1 MKPSGIGGQAVIE
14 GIMMR
19 NKDVYSVA
27 VRKPDNEIVVIKK
40 ENKLLT
46 QKYKIL
52 NFPII
57 RGVINFVESL
67 VVGTSTLTYS
77 ASFYEDPQEQKPTH
91 VDKFAKVV
99 FKDKLE
105 SVVMAVT
112 VLISIAF
119 AVGLF
124 MIAPYYISRTLS
136 NYIPSKGVLNLVEGL
151 IRVFIFI
158 IYILLISLMKDIQR
172 VYMYHGAEHKCINC
186 IEHGL
191 VLNVE
196 NVRKSS
202 RLHKRCGTSFLFF
215 VMFISVIF
223 FIFIRVS
230 NPFGQIAIRLVLVPI
245 IAGVSYEIIR
255 WAGKSDNIVVKI
267 ISKPGMWLQALTT
280 REPDD
285 DMIEVAIR
293 AVEEVFDW
301 KKFLEEYQDDAEKSD
316 VGKQNEQTDLEYAVT
331 KESKQEADHI
341 EKSDEL
347 KALDSQGLENSEE
360 SIKPKKPR
368 KPRKSKKIEEIEEPE
383 VLEESEDDD
392 DDMSRFEII
401 DASDDDSEDD
411 SEDDSKL
418 DSKLDSMLDSE
429 LGIIGKSYHCAHQE
443 LENDDESEDK
453 EDEEDDESDD
463 GISFIDATDED
474 DNIVT
479 SDIPIFKQRKTDL

>member
-27 VRKPDNEIVVIKK
+27 VRKPDNEIEVIKK
-40 ENKLLT
+40 DNKLLT

-52 NFPII
+52 NLPII

-77 ASFYEDPQEQKPTH
+77 ASFFEDPQEQKPTH
-91 VDKFAKVV
+91 IDKIAKAV
-99 FKDKLE
+99 FKDRLE
-105 SVVMAVT
+105 SIIMAIT

-119 AVGLF
+119 AIGLF
-124 MIAPYYISRTLS
+124 MILPYYISRMLS
-136 NYIPSKGVLNLVEGL
+136 NYIPSKSVLNLVEGL

-158 IYILLISLMKDIQR
+158 VYILLISLMKDIRR

-191 VLNVE
+191 ELNVE

-202 RLHKRCGTSFLFF
+202 KFHKRCGTSFLFF

-230 NPFGQIAIRLVLVPI
+230 NPLWQVAMRLLLVPI
-245 IAGVSYEIIR
+245 IAGVSYEVIR
-255 WAGKSDNIVVKI
+255 WAGKSDNLFVRI

-285 DMIEVAIR
+285 GMIEVAIR

-301 KKFLEEYQDDAEKSD
+301 KQFLEEYQGEN
-316 VGKQNEQTDLEYAVT
+316 KQSENGVQVERTDLEYAVT
-331 KESKQEADHI
+331 E
-341 EKSDEL
+341 EL
-347 KALDSQGLENSEE
+347 K
-360 SIKPKKPR
+360 KPQ
-368 KPRKSKKIEEIEEPE
+368 KPRKSKKAKKIEE
-383 VLEESEDDD
+383 LEESEESEED

-401 DASDDDSEDD
+401 DASDSDDDSEDD
-411 SEDDSKL
+411 SEDDSDD
-418 DSKLDSMLDSE
+418 DSNNLMNEDQ
-429 LGIIGKSYHCAHQE
+429 A
-443 LENDDESEDK
+443 NDET
-453 EDEEDDESDD
+453 DD
-463 GISFIDATDED
+463 GISFIDTDNDED
-474 DNIVT
+474 DGSVT
-479 SDIPIFKQRKTDL
+479 VDIPIFKQRKTDL

>member
-27 VRKPDNEIVVIKK
+27 VRKPDNEIEVIKK
-40 ENKLLT
+40 DNKLLT

-52 NFPII
+52 NLPII

-77 ASFYEDPQEQKPTH
+77 ASFFEDPQEQKPTH
-91 VDKFAKVV
+91 IDKIAKAV
-99 FKDKLE
+99 FKDRLE
-105 SVVMAVT
+105 SIIMAIT

-119 AVGLF
+119 AIGLF
-124 MIAPYYISRTLS
+124 MILPYYISRMLS
-136 NYIPSKGVLNLVEGL
+136 NYIPSKSVLNLVEGL

-158 IYILLISLMKDIQR
+158 VYILLISLMKDIRR

-191 VLNVE
+191 ELNVE

-202 RLHKRCGTSFLFF
+202 KFHKRCGTSFLFF

-230 NPFGQIAIRLVLVPI
+230 NPLWQVAMRLLLVPI
-245 IAGVSYEIIR
+245 IAGVSYEVIR
-255 WAGKSDNIVVKI
+255 WAGKSDNLFVRI

-285 DMIEVAIR
+285 GMIEVAIR

-301 KKFLEEYQDDAEKSD
+301 KQFLEEYQGEN
-316 VGKQNEQTDLEYAVT
+316 KQSENGVQVERTDLEYAVT
-331 KESKQEADHI
+331 E
-341 EKSDEL
+341 EL
-347 KALDSQGLENSEE
+347 K
-360 SIKPKKPR
+360 KPQ
-368 KPRKSKKIEEIEEPE
+368 KPRKSKKAKKIEELEE
-383 VLEESEDDD
+383 LEESEED

-401 DASDDDSEDD
+401 DASDSDDDSDDDSEDD
-411 SEDDSKL
+411 SDDDSNNL
-418 DSKLDSMLDSE
+418 MNEDQ
-429 LGIIGKSYHCAHQE
+429 A
-443 LENDDESEDK
+443 NDET
-453 EDEEDDESDD
+453 DD
-463 GISFIDATDED
+463 GISFIDTDNDED
-474 DNIVT
+474 DGSVT
-479 SDIPIFKQRKTDL
+479 ADIPIFKQRKTDL

>member
-27 VRKPDNEIVVIKK
+27 VRKPDNEIEVIKK
-40 ENKLLT
+40 DNKLLT
-46 QKYKIL
+46 QKYKIINL
-52 NFPII
+52 PII

-77 ASFYEDPQEQKPTH
+77 ASFFEDPQEQKPTH
-91 VDKFAKVV
+91 IDKIAKAV
-99 FKDKLE
+99 FKDRLE
-105 SVVMAVT
+105 SIIMAIT

-119 AVGLF
+119 AIGLF
-124 MIAPYYISRTLS
+124 MILPYYISRMLS
-136 NYIPSKGVLNLVEGL
+136 NYIPSKSVLNLVEGL

-158 IYILLISLMKDIQR
+158 VYILLISLMKDIRR

-191 VLNVE
+191 ELNVE

-202 RLHKRCGTSFLFF
+202 KFHKRCGTSFLFF

-230 NPFGQIAIRLVLVPI
+230 NPLWQVAMRLLLVPI
-245 IAGVSYEIIR
+245 IAGVSYEVIR
-255 WAGKSDNIVVKI
+255 WAGKSDNLFVRI

-285 DMIEVAIR
+285 GMIEVAIR

-301 KKFLEEYQDDAEKSD
+301 KQFLEEYQGEN
-316 VGKQNEQTDLEYAVT
+316 KQSENGVQVERTDLEYAVT
-331 KESKQEADHI
+331 E
-341 EKSDEL
+341 EL
-347 KALDSQGLENSEE
+347 K
-360 SIKPKKPR
+360 KPQ
-368 KPRKSKKIEEIEEPE
+368 KPRKSKKAKKIEELEE
-383 VLEESEDDD
+383 LEESEED

-401 DASDDDSEDD
+401 DASDDDSDDDAEED
-411 SEDDSKL
+411 SQLS
-418 DSKLDSMLDSE
+418 SV
-429 LGIIGKSYHCAHQE
+429 GKSYDCAHQE
-443 LENDDESEDK
+443 LVNDDE
-453 EDEEDDESDD
+453 ESDD
-463 GISFIDATDED
+463 GISFIDESDED

>member
-27 VRKPDNEIVVIKK
+27 VRKPDNEIEVIKK
-40 ENKLLT
+40 DNKLLT

-52 NFPII
+52 NLPII

-77 ASFYEDPQEQKPTH
+77 ASFFEDPQEQKPTH
-91 VDKFAKVV
+91 IDKIAKAV
-99 FKDKLE
+99 FKDRLE
-105 SVVMAVT
+105 SIIMAIT

-119 AVGLF
+119 AIGLF
-124 MIAPYYISRTLS
+124 MILPYYISRMLS
-136 NYIPSKGVLNLVEGL
+136 NYIPSKSVLNLVEGL

-158 IYILLISLMKDIQR
+158 VYILLISLMKDIRR

-191 VLNVE
+191 ELNVE

-202 RLHKRCGTSFLFF
+202 KFHKRCGTSFLFF

-230 NPFGQIAIRLVLVPI
+230 NPLWQVAMRLLLVPI
-245 IAGVSYEIIR
+245 IAGVSYEVIR
-255 WAGKSDNIVVKI
+255 WAGKSDNLFVRI

-285 DMIEVAIR
+285 GMIEVAIR

-301 KKFLEEYQDDAEKSD
+301 KQFLEEYQGEN
-316 VGKQNEQTDLEYAVT
+316 KQSENGVQVERTDLEYAVT
-331 KESKQEADHI
+331 E
-341 EKSDEL
+341 EL
-347 KALDSQGLENSEE
+347 K
-360 SIKPKKPR
+360 KPQ
-368 KPRKSKKIEEIEEPE
+368 KPRKSKKAKKIEELEE
-383 VLEESEDDD
+383 LEESEED

-401 DASDDDSEDD
+401 DASDSDDDSEDD
-411 SEDDSKL
+411 SEDDSDD
-418 DSKLDSMLDSE
+418 DSNNLMNEDQ
-429 LGIIGKSYHCAHQE
+429 A
-443 LENDDESEDK
+443 NDET
-453 EDEEDDESDD
+453 DD
-463 GISFIDATDED
+463 GISFIDTDNDED
-474 DNIVT
+474 DGSVT
-479 SDIPIFKQRKTDL
+479 VDIPIFKQRKTDL

>member
-40 ENKLLT
+40 DNKLLT
-46 QKYKIL
+46 QKYMIL
-52 NFPII
+52 NLPII

-91 VDKFAKVV
+91 VDKFAKAI

-105 SVVMAVT
+105 SVVMAIT

-124 MIAPYYISRTLS
+124 MISPYYISRLLS

-151 IRVFIFI
+151 VRVFIFI
-158 IYILLISLMKDIQR
+158 IYIMLISLMKDIRR

-191 VLNVE
+191 ELNVE

-202 RLHKRCGTSFLFF
+202 KLHKRCGTSFLFF

-230 NPFGQIAIRLVLVPI
+230 NPFWQVAMRLILVPI

-255 WAGKSDNIVVKI
+255 WAGKSDALFVRI
-267 ISKPGMWLQALTT
+267 ISRPGMWLQALTT

-285 DMIEVAIR
+285 DMIEVAIK
-293 AVEEVFDW
+293 AVEAVFDW
-301 KKFLEEYQDDAEKSD
+301 KQFLKEYQDESEKSNS
-316 VGKQNEQTDLEYAVT
+316 GIQAEHSDLEYAVT
-331 KESKQEADHI
+331 KESKQEADYI
-341 EKSDEL
+341 EQSDEL
-347 KALDSQGLENSEE
+347 KVLSLQGSEGL
-360 SIKPKKPR
+360 KKPR
-368 KPRKSKKIEEIEEPE
+368 KPRKHKKSLMIEEPD
-383 VLEESEDDD
+383 EED
-392 DDMSRFEII
+392 DDMSGFEVI
-401 DASDDDSEDD
+401 DASDS
-411 SEDDSKL
+411 
-418 DSKLDSMLDSE
+418 
-429 LGIIGKSYHCAHQE
+429 
-443 LENDDESEDK
+443 
-453 EDEEDDESDD
+453 DEESN
-463 GISFIDATDED
+463 DED
-474 DNIVT
+474 SAIIT
-479 SDIPIFKQRKTDL
+479 DIPVFKQRRTDL

>member
-27 VRKPDNEIVVIKK
+27 VRKPDNEIEVIKK
-40 ENKLLT
+40 DNKLLT

-52 NFPII
+52 NLPII

-77 ASFYEDPQEQKPTH
+77 ASFFEDPQEQKPTH
-91 VDKFAKVV
+91 IDKIAKAV
-99 FKDKLE
+99 FKDRLE
-105 SVVMAVT
+105 SIIMAIT

-124 MIAPYYISRTLS
+124 MILPYYISRMLS
-136 NYIPSKGVLNLVEGL
+136 NYIPSKSVLNLVEGL

-158 IYILLISLMKDIQR
+158 VYILLISLMKDIRR

-191 VLNVE
+191 ELNVE

-202 RLHKRCGTSFLFF
+202 KFHKRCGTSFLFF

-230 NPFGQIAIRLVLVPI
+230 NPLWQVAMRLLLVPI
-245 IAGVSYEIIR
+245 IAGVSYEVIR
-255 WAGKSDNIVVKI
+255 WAGKSDNLFVRI

-285 DMIEVAIR
+285 GMIEVAIR

-301 KKFLEEYQDDAEKSD
+301 KQFLEEYQGEN
-316 VGKQNEQTDLEYAVT
+316 KQSENGVQVERTDLEYAVT
-331 KESKQEADHI
+331 E
-341 EKSDEL
+341 EL
-347 KALDSQGLENSEE
+347 K
-360 SIKPKKPR
+360 KPQ
-368 KPRKSKKIEEIEEPE
+368 KPRKSKKAKKIEELEE
-383 VLEESEDDD
+383 LEESEED

-401 DASDDDSEDD
+401 DASDSDDDSDDDSEDD
-411 SEDDSKL
+411 SDDDSNNL
-418 DSKLDSMLDSE
+418 MNEDQ
-429 LGIIGKSYHCAHQE
+429 A
-443 LENDDESEDK
+443 NDET
-453 EDEEDDESDD
+453 DD
-463 GISFIDATDED
+463 GISFIDTDNDED
-474 DNIVT
+474 DGSVT

>member
-46 QKYKIL
+46 QKYKVL
-52 NFPII
+52 NLPII

-77 ASFYEDPQEQKPTH
+77 ASFYEDPQEQKQTH
-91 VDKFAKVV
+91 VDKFAKAV

-105 SVVMAVT
+105 SVIMAIT

-124 MIAPYYISRTLS
+124 MISPYFISRTLS
-136 NYIPSKGVLNLVEGL
+136 KYIVSEGVLNLIEGL
-151 IRVFIFI
+151 IRVTIFI
-158 IYILLISLMKDIQR
+158 LYITLVSLMKDIKR

-186 IEHGL
+186 IENGL
-191 VLNVE
+191 ELNVE

-202 RLHKRCGTSFLFF
+202 KYHKRCGTSFLFY

-230 NPFGQIAIRLVLVPI
+230 NPFGQVAIRLILVPI

-255 WAGKSDNIVVKI
+255 FAGRSDNVIVKI

-293 AVEEVFDW
+293 AVEEVFDT
-301 KKFLEEYQDDAEKSD
+301 KKFLEEYQDDSDKSSD
-316 VGKQNEQTDLEYAVT
+316 KGQAEQTEKEYAVT
-331 KESKQEADHI
+331 TESIQEAGQD
-341 EKSDEL
+341 
-347 KALDSQGLENSEE
+347 SEE
-360 SIKPKKPR
+360 IKKPKKT
-368 KPRKSKKIEEIEEPE
+368 RKSKKARM
-383 VLEESEDDD
+383 LEESQKPEEEDD

-401 DASDDDSEDD
+401 DASDNSFEQD
-411 SEDDSKL
+411 L
-418 DSKLDSMLDSE
+418 
-429 LGIIGKSYHCAHQE
+429 
-443 LENDDESEDK
+443 
-453 EDEEDDESDD
+453 EEDFDEVPVIDENDD
-463 GISFIDATDED
+463 GISFIDAQDD
-474 DNIVT
+474 DNEDST
-479 SDIPIFKQRKTDL
+479 TADIPIFKQRKTDL

>member
-27 VRKPDNEIVVIKK
+27 VRKPNNEIEVIKK
-40 ENKLLT
+40 DNKLLT

-52 NFPII
+52 NLPII

-77 ASFYEDPQEQKPTH
+77 ASFFEDPQEQKPTH

-105 SVVMAVT
+105 SVVMAAT
-112 VLISIAF
+112 VLISVAF
-119 AVGLF
+119 AIGLF
-124 MIAPYYISRTLS
+124 MILPYYLSRVFS

-158 IYILLISLMKDIQR
+158 VYIMLISLMKDIKR

-191 VLNVE
+191 ELNVE

-202 RLHKRCGTSFLFF
+202 KLHKRCGTSFLFF

-230 NPFGQIAIRLVLVPI
+230 NPLWQIAIRLILVPI

-255 WAGKSDNIVVKI
+255 WAGNSDNAVVKV

-285 DMIEVAIR
+285 SMIEVAIK

-301 KKFLEEYQDDAEKSD
+301 KEFIKEFQDDSQKGD
-316 VGKQNEQTDLEYAVT
+316 DGKQVQQSDLEYAVT
-331 KESKQEADHI
+331 KESTQDSI
-341 EKSDEL
+341 
-347 KALDSQGLENSEE
+347 KAK
-360 SIKPKKPR
+360 KPKKSR
-368 KPRKSKKIEEIEEPE
+368 KPKQIEESED
-383 VLEESEDDD
+383 LEDDD
-392 DDMSRFEII
+392 DDMSRFETI
-401 DASDDDSEDD
+401 DASDNDSEKNAIED
-411 SEDDSKL
+411 STVNS
-418 DSKLDSMLDSE
+418 
-429 LGIIGKSYHCAHQE
+429 HCFVKRDI
-443 LENDDESEDK
+443 LYDESIES
-453 EDEEDDESDD
+453 DESDD
-463 GISFIDATDED
+463 GIDFIDVED
-474 DNIVT
+474 ADNDSVT
-479 SDIPIFKQRKTDL
+479 SEIPIFKQRKTDL

>member
-27 VRKPDNEIVVIKK
+27 VRKPDNEIEVIKRD
-40 ENKLLT
+40 NKLLT
-46 QKYKIL
+46 QKYKVL
-52 NFPII
+52 NLPII

-77 ASFYEDPQEQKPTH
+77 ASFFEDPQEQKPTQIY
-91 VDKFAKVV
+91 KIAKVV

-124 MIAPYYISRTLS
+124 MIAPYYMSRTLS
-136 NYIPSKGVLNLVEGL
+136 NYIPSKSVLNLIEGL
-151 IRVFIFI
+151 IRVSIFI
-158 IYILLISLMKDIQR
+158 IYILLISLMKDIRR

-186 IEHGL
+186 IENGL

-202 RLHKRCGTSFLFF
+202 KYHKRCGTSFLFF

-223 FIFIRVS
+223 FIFIRVD
-230 NPFGQIAIRLVLVPI
+230 NPLGQVGIRLILVPI
-245 IAGVSYEIIR
+245 IAGVSYEVIR
-255 WAGKSDNIVVKI
+255 FAGNSDNTFVKI

-285 DMIEVAIR
+285 DMIEVAIK

-301 KKFLEEYQDDAEKSD
+301 KKFLEEYQAENKKSD
-316 VGKQNEQTDLEYAVT
+316 DGEQATQIDLEYAVT
-331 KESKQEADHI
+331 SEAKQDIDNIEKKPKRTRRSKKSIEQEALLNA
-341 EKSDEL
+341 EKLDE
-347 KALDSQGLENSEE
+347 EE
-360 SIKPKKPR
+360 
-368 KPRKSKKIEEIEEPE
+368 
-383 VLEESEDDD
+383 DD

-401 DASDDDSEDD
+401 DASDDAFDVDSDEDTVD
-411 SEDDSKL
+411 NSFKRSYKP
-418 DSKLDSMLDSE
+418 SF
-429 LGIIGKSYHCAHQE
+429 KSSPKPTEEASV
-443 LENDDESEDK
+443 NDET
-453 EDEEDDESDD
+453 DD
-463 GISFIDATDED
+463 GISFIDPSDDDED
-474 DNIVT
+474 EDESVT
-479 SDIPIFKQRKTDL
+479 LDIPVFKQRKTDL